1 MLTASFLALFSDV
14 PLICCILPVEKGE
27 AGSGE
32 LEASGQRAAHQGEA
46 EASLWGQGQ
55 CGAFVRMAD
64 PGWRGGLR
72 NHWPRFCL
80 DSKSKLLYVLTPQSC
95 VSRALHPYLAGNGVP
110 GVCLSWLFQPQV
122 LPWHECACCGHISA
136 VPGQGGASLALVAS
150 TWACGAPWAGD
161 RPSSSQLFSH
171 TIAPVPCQ
179 ASLWTWVWT

>member
-110 GVCLSWLFQPQV
+110 GVCLSWLLSPALARVRLLWAHLCSPRAGRSLPCSGVPLGLVGLPGPATIPQ
-122 LPWHECACCGHISA
+122 ARSCCS
-136 VPGQGGASLALVAS
+136 P
-150 TWACGAPWAGD
+150 TP
-161 RPSSSQLFSH
+161 
-171 TIAPVPCQ
+171 
-179 ASLWTWVWT
+179 